1 MPCSSSQARIE
12 KRLEKFIAEVRAGLR
27 EGSVVSS
34 HHPQSLDDSD
44 SWKEL
49 QRELEDIGLSAGMV
63 NEHQE
68 YIKSWFKETI
78 SSGLLGEV
86 GQNNTSSADDHGGDE
101 NDFSNPRRGRNT
113 HMSSAA
119 TVVNETSISF
129 ESSNLLSAQTTLVDR
144 TPPNETDQSLRKP
157 RMIRNRTLPQDIDAL
172 LSHDDPP
179 FPDLPP
185 PTRSD
190 TSASHSP
197 AALLRKKSIPSMLL
211 FRLFQNGTK
220 LIEAAS
226 DGSLERVA
234 SILSLGANVNVR
246 DKWGWSALSMAAYG
260 GHENI
265 AKLLLACGAEI
276 DVPDVDGDT
285 PLDLATNRGHANVVI
300 AIEEERANRA
310 VRGAPEPYMASAGK
324 LRKSLS
330 GAALGKLANNSRSNT
345 SLTTTM
351 ETADLTPLSR
361 RDTDLRPMSRRGTD
375 AFGPLSRRTTGAIT
389 DSTGEMETTRP
400 MKAFRRIQTG
410 GIGPLMR
417 SSTTDFGPLKKRPTF
432 KRGANAI

>member
-1 MPCSSSQARIE
+1 
-12 KRLEKFIAEVRAGLR
+12 
-27 EGSVVSS
+27 
-34 HHPQSLDDSD
+34 
-44 SWKEL
+44 
-49 QRELEDIGLSAGMV
+49 MV
-63 NEHQE
+63 DEHQE

-86 GQNNTSSADDHGGDE
+86 SQNNNFSADDQGGDD
-101 NDFSNPRRGRNT
+101 NDFSKPRRSRNT
-113 HMSSAA
+113 HMSSAT
-119 TVVNETSISF
+119 TVVNEASISF
-129 ESSNLLSAQTTLVDR
+129 DSSNLLSAQTTLVDR
-144 TPPNETDQSLRKP
+144 GPLNETDESSSKP
-157 RMIRNRTLPQDIDAL
+157 RVIRTRTLPQDIDAL

-260 GHENI
+260 GHESI
-265 AKLLLACGAEI
+265 AKLLLACGAET
-276 DVPDVDGDT
+276 DVADVDGDT
-285 PLDLATNRGHANVVI
+285 PLDLATNRGHASVVI

-310 VRGAPEPYMASAGK
+310 VRGPPEPYMASAGI
-324 LRKSLS
+324 LRKSIS
-330 GAALGKLANNSRSNT
+330 KGALGKPSSSTNPPSSKNISSMTAK
-345 SLTTTM
+345 M
-351 ETADLTPLSR
+351 DAADLTPLSR
-361 RDTDLRPMSRRGTD
+361 RDTDALRPPSPRGTD
-375 AFGPLSRRTTGAIT
+375 TSSPLSRRSTAAAVNN
-389 DSTGEMETTRP
+389 DSLGEIETSSSSP
-400 MKAFRRIQTG
+400 IKPFRRTQTG
-410 GIGPLMR
+410 GVISPLMR
-417 SSTTDFGPLKKRPTF
+417 SSTTTTTTTTNEFGPLKKQPTF
-432 KRGANAI
+432 KMRGNALQ

>member
-1 MPCSSSQARIE
+1 
-12 KRLEKFIAEVRAGLR
+12 
-27 EGSVVSS
+27 
-34 HHPQSLDDSD
+34 
-44 SWKEL
+44 
-49 QRELEDIGLSAGMV
+49 MV
-63 NEHQE
+63 DEHQE

-86 GQNNTSSADDHGGDE
+86 GQNNISSADDQGSNE
-101 NDFSNPRRGRNT
+101 NDFSKPRRNRNA

-119 TVVNETSISF
+119 TVVNEASISA
-129 ESSNLLSAQTTLVDR
+129 ESSNMLSAQTTLVER
-144 TPPNETDQSLRKP
+144 GPPSETDGSLSKP
-157 RMIRNRTLPQDIDAL
+157 RVIRTRTLPQEIDAL

-185 PTRSD
+185 PIRSD

-226 DGSLERVA
+226 DGSLKRVA

-265 AKLLLACGAEI
+265 AKLLLACGTET
-276 DVPDVDGDT
+276 DVADVDGDT

-300 AIEEERANRA
+300 AIEEERVNRA
-310 VRGAPEPYMASAGK
+310 VRGPPEPYMASAGM
-324 LRKSLS
+324 LRKSIS
-330 GAALGKLANNSRSNT
+330 KGALGRTSSSLSNP
-345 SLTTTM
+345 SITTQM
-351 ETADLTPLSR
+351 NFAELTPLSR
-361 RDTDLRPMSRRGTD
+361 RDTDALRPLSRRGTTD
-375 AFGPLSRRTTGAIT
+375 SSSFVSPLSRRATASAAMSNKNKNNSSSGL
-389 DSTGEMETTRP
+389 GQEEMDTKTNGNSNGNSISNSP
-400 MKAFRRIQTG
+400 IKPFRRTQTG
-410 GIGPLMR
+410 GISPLMR
-417 SSTTDFGPLKKRPTF
+417 RSTTTMEFGVGPLKKQPTF
-432 KRGANAI
+432 KMRVA

>member
-1 MPCSSSQARIE
+1 
-12 KRLEKFIAEVRAGLR
+12 
-27 EGSVVSS
+27 
-34 HHPQSLDDSD
+34 
-44 SWKEL
+44 
-49 QRELEDIGLSAGMV
+49 MV
-63 NEHQE
+63 DEHQE

-86 GQNNTSSADDHGGDE
+86 SQNNMSSDDQDGDG
-101 NDFSNPRRGRNT
+101 NDFSKPRRDRNT

-119 TVVNETSISF
+119 TVVNEASVSS
-129 ESSNLLSAQTTLVDR
+129 EPSNLLSAQTTLVDR
-144 TPPNETDQSLRKP
+144 GPPNETEESFSKP
-157 RMIRNRTLPQDIDAL
+157 KVIRTRTLPQEIDAL

-190 TSASHSP
+190 TSASHTP

-260 GHENI
+260 GHESI
-265 AKLLLACGAEI
+265 AKLLLACGAET
-276 DVPDVDGDT
+276 DVADVDGDT

-310 VRGAPEPYMASAGK
+310 VRGPPEPYMAGAGV
-324 LRKSLS
+324 LRKSIS
-330 GAALGKLANNSRSNT
+330 KGALGKPSSSSSNPPP
-345 SLTTTM
+345 
-351 ETADLTPLSR
+351 APIH
-361 RDTDLRPMSRRGTD
+361 P
-375 AFGPLSRRTTGAIT
+375 P
-389 DSTGEMETTRP
+389 
-400 MKAFRRIQTG
+400 
-410 GIGPLMR
+410 
-417 SSTTDFGPLKKRPTF
+417 
-432 KRGANAI
+432 

>member
-1 MPCSSSQARIE
+1 M
-12 KRLEKFIAEVRAGLR
+12 R
-27 EGSVVSS
+27 EGSVISS
-34 HHPQSLDDSD
+34 HDPQSLDDSG

-63 NEHQE
+63 DEHQD
-68 YIKSWFKETI
+68 YIKAWFREAI

-86 GQNNTSSADDHGGDE
+86 DQHKKTLSADDQGDDG
-101 NDFSNPRRGRNT
+101 NNFPKPRRDRNT

-119 TVVNETSISF
+119 TVVNEASISSQ
-129 ESSNLLSAQTTLVDR
+129 SSNLLSAQTTLVDR
-144 TPPNETDQSLRKP
+144 GPPNETDESLGKP
-157 RMIRNRTLPQDIDAL
+157 GVIRTRTLPQDIDAL

-260 GHENI
+260 GHESI
-265 AKLLLACGAEI
+265 AKLLLACGAET
-276 DVPDVDGDT
+276 DVADVDGDT

-300 AIEEERANRA
+300 AIEEERANRV
-310 VRGAPEPYMASAGK
+310 VRGPPEPYMASAGI
-324 LRKSLS
+324 LRKSIS
-330 GAALGKLANNSRSNT
+330 KGALGKPSSNSRSNT
-345 SLTTTM
+345 SMTTTM
-351 ETADLTPLSR
+351 DTADLTPLSR
-361 RDTDLRPMSRRGTD
+361 RDTDALRPVSRTGTD
-375 AFGPLSRRTTGAIT
+375 AIGPLSRRNTGAIT
-389 DSTGEMETTRP
+389 TATTTSP
-400 MKAFRRIQTG
+400 IKPFRRTQTG
-410 GIGPLMR
+410 GISPLMR
-417 SSTTDFGPLKKRPTF
+417 SSTTTEFGPLKKQPTF
-432 KRGANAI
+432 KMRASPI

>member
-1 MPCSSSQARIE
+1 
-12 KRLEKFIAEVRAGLR
+12 
-27 EGSVVSS
+27 
-34 HHPQSLDDSD
+34 
-44 SWKEL
+44 
-49 QRELEDIGLSAGMV
+49 MV

-86 GQNNTSSADDHGGDE
+86 GQNNTSSADDHGGDAD
-101 NDFSNPRRGRNT
+101 DFSKPRRGRT
-113 HMSSAA
+113 AHMSSAT
-119 TVVNETSISF
+119 TVVHEASISS
-129 ESSNLLSAQTTLVDR
+129 ESSNPLSAQTTLVDR
-144 TPPNETDQSLRKP
+144 GPPSETDESLNKP
-157 RMIRNRTLPQDIDAL
+157 RMIRTRTLPQDIDAL

-185 PTRSD
+185 PSRSD

-260 GHENI
+260 GHESI
-265 AKLLLACGAEI
+265 AKLLLACGAETDI
-276 DVPDVDGDT
+276 ADVDGDT

-300 AIEEERANRA
+300 AIEEERANRV
-310 VRGAPEPYMASAGK
+310 VRGPPEPYMTSAGK
-324 LRKSLS
+324 IRKSIS
-330 GAALGKLANNSRSNT
+330 RGALGKPSSNPRSNT
-345 SLTTTM
+345 SLTPTM
-351 ETADLTPLSR
+351 DNADLTPMSR
-361 RDTDLRPMSRRGTD
+361 RDTDALRPISRRGTD
-375 AFGPLSRRTTGAIT
+375 TFGPLSGRNTSVID
-389 DSTGEMETTRP
+389 DSKGRIETTSP
-400 MKAFRRIQTG
+400 IKPCRRSQTG
-410 GIGPLMR
+410 GISPLMR
-417 SSTTDFGPLKKRPTF
+417 STTSDFGPLKKQPTF
-432 KRGANAI
+432 KMRPNVT